1 MHGVPIDVA
10 SGVVAPV
17 PGRIVVAVWAGLALA
32 LLAVYAPIAGHGFV
46 NFDDPM
52 YLYDNGHVTAG
63 LTADGARWAFTNKDA
78 LQWQPLTWLGHQT
91 VYELFGGRPG
101 AHLLVNLALHWLT
114 AGLLW
119 HLLART
125 TGSATRSFAVAL
137 LFALHPVNVETV
149 AWASQLKSTLST
161 ACLLATLGA
170 YVDYARTRRRGS
182 YALACFFLV
191 LGLLAKPMLVSVPL
205 VLLLLDA
212 WPLRRAPWN
221 RAGLGWRPWLAEK
234 IPFVLFAL
242 AGVVVNA
249 LPWGSHAD
257 LPTVARVGPARLFHA
272 LANTAVY
279 LRKWI
284 LPIDLGVLYPE
295 RADWPAG
302 AALAGAALIL
312 VFTAW
317 AWRSRVM
324 QPAVMLGWGW
334 FVVTLL
340 PVSGLVPLGP
350 QAMAD
355 RYLYVPGI
363 GLLLAAVWWSAD
375 LMAVLSSRART
386 AVLGVVALACGVIS
400 RGQVGFW
407 RDSLTLWQ
415 RAANVAPPSATLH
428 LNLGNALLQQ
438 KRPAEAEREFVRSL
452 EFEPQNPRPYI
463 NLALIAEGRRQ
474 PTRALQL
481 LEQAQRLSPHDA
493 RIFSNRGS
501 LLHDLGRPQE
511 AEASLRQAVALQPTL
526 VEAHINLGV
535 VLIDRGDLAGAVR
548 SFAEAARL
556 RPGDKATE
564 HNLALARAQLAATRR

>member
-1 MHGVPIDVA
+1 VQSV
-10 SGVVAPV
+10 SFQLSAPV
-17 PGRIVVAVWAGLALA
+17 PGRIVAAAWAGLALA
-32 LLAVYAPIAGHGFV
+32 LLAVYAQIGGHRFV

-52 YLYDNGHVTAG
+52 YLYENGHVTAG
-63 LTADGARWAFTNKDA
+63 LTADGVRWAFTNKDA
-78 LQWQPLTWLGHQT
+78 LQWQPLTWLGHMA
-91 VYELFGGRPG
+91 VYELLGPRPG

-119 HLLART
+119 HFLTRA
-125 TGSATRSFAVAL
+125 TGSAARSFAVAL

-161 ACLLATLGA
+161 ACLIVTLGA
-170 YVDYARTRRRGS
+170 YVDYARTRRRAS
-182 YALACFFLV
+182 YALACFALA

-221 RAGLGWRPWLAEK
+221 RAGPAWGAWLVEK
-234 IPFVLFAL
+234 IPFAL
-242 AGVVVNA
+242 LAFAGVVVNA

-257 LPTVARVGPARLFHA
+257 LPTVARMEPARVFHA

-295 RADWPAG
+295 RTDWPAG
-302 AALAGAALIL
+302 AALAGGALIL
-312 VFTAW
+312 LLSAW
-317 AWRSRVM
+317 AWRSRVT
-324 QPAVMLGWGW
+324 QPALALGWGW
-334 FVVTLL
+334 FVATLL

-375 LMAVLSSRART
+375 LMAALTSRARV
-386 AVLGVVALACGVIS
+386 AVLAVVALACAVIAH
-400 RGQVGFW
+400 GQVRFW

-415 RAANVAPPSATLH
+415 RAASVAPPSATLH
-428 LNLGNALLQQ
+428 LNLGNAFLQSG
-438 KRPAEAEREFVRSL
+438 RPVEAEAEFARSL
-452 EFEPQNPRPYI
+452 QFEPQNPRPYI
-463 NLALIAEGRRQ
+463 NLALIAEQRRN
-474 PTRALQL
+474 PARALQL
-481 LEQAQRLSPHDA
+481 LEQARRLSPRDA

-501 LLHDLGRPQE
+501 LLHDLGRVPE
-511 AEASLRQAVALQPTL
+511 AEASLREALALQPTL
-526 VEAHINLGV
+526 VEAHLNLGV

-548 SFAEAARL
+548 CFEEAARL
-556 RPGDKATE
+556 RPGDAATE
-564 HNLALARAQLAATRR
+564 HNLKLARAQLAASRR